1 MRRSIQAATVLALL
15 MGLPQVGNAAED
27 EAVAIVNKAMKAHFP
42 KGVDTKNQ
50 GVHTKSKGTLH
61 IMGLD
66 LDFNQESF
74 VQIPSKFKETSEVT
88 FMNMKIN
95 SIVVFNGKEAWLRAN
110 NMDVPVS
117 DDMLAEFKDAG
128 YMMGI
133 MQGLF
138 LKDKTV
144 KLALVGDSKV
154 KDKPAVVVSISRE
167 GKRQINLSIDKQT
180 NLIVKIEMRKKNL
193 QSGQE
198 VSEERVITE
207 FQDIAGRKVA
217 KKIEILQDGKPYME
231 LEVLEIATL
240 EKIDDSEFAKPQ

>member
-1 MRRSIQAATVLALL
+1 
-15 MGLPQVGNAAED
+15 
-27 EAVAIVNKAMKAHFP
+27 
-42 KGVDTKNQ
+42 
-50 GVHTKSKGTLH
+50 
-61 IMGLD
+61 
-66 LDFNQESF
+66 
-74 VQIPSKFKETSEVT
+74 
-88 FMNMKIN
+88 
-95 SIVVFNGKEAWLRAN
+95 
-110 NMDVPVS
+110 
-117 DDMLAEFKDAG
+117 
-128 YMMGI
+128 MMGI